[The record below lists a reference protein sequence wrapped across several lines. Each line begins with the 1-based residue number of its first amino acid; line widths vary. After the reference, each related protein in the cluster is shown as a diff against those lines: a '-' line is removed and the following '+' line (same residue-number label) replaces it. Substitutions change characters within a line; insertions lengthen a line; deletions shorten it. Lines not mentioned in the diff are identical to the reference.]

1 MYLEPVHTHDCDTC
15 LFLGGETVIDASNNR
30 IKYDYYVCAE
40 GNTYVARF
48 GEMGDYLSG
57 PHPQA
62 NHPRLQAAHARAER
76 LGVQL

>member
-1 MYLEPVHTHDCDTC
+1 MYAKPVHPHDCEDC
-15 LFLGGETVIDASNNR
+15 LFLGGETVIDSDNAR
-30 IKYDYYVCAE
+30 IKYDYYVCPE

-48 GEMGDYLSG
+48 GSAGDCLSG

-62 NHPRLQAAHARAER
+62 DHPRLRAAHARAER